1 MSECH
6 EEPLPSKRVQGHI
19 KEIVRL
25 AEMLAVDYEVGAPPE
40 RMLTSVVGIRDFMF
54 RLLGHLEEVMRSP
67 RERRR
72 GNPVGFQV
80 PGEDD
85 DDPGSLARI

>member
-1 MSECH
+1 
-6 EEPLPSKRVQGHI
+6 
-19 KEIVRL
+19 
-25 AEMLAVDYEVGAPPE
+25 
-40 RMLTSVVGIRDFMF
+40 MF
-54 RLLGHLEEVMRSP
+54 RLLGHLEEVMKSP